1 MECILLYEG
10 FTVLLFYTL
19 HGRPHEIGIC
29 PLEKVSFKELF
40 QIPKVI
46 IIF

>member
-19 HGRPHEIGIC
+19 HGRPHERDFC
-29 PLEKVSFKELF
+29 SLKKVSFKELF
-40 QIPKVI
+40 QIPKI
-46 IIF
+46 IIVF